1 MENSYYS
8 KYLKYKNKYL
18 SLKSEKIIVGGSSAA
33 PALPKKEPGE
43 VIKGTDGNFYS
54 PLDTGSGKKFLKQI
68 AGPSSIGIRPNLADP
83 TKPGKV
89 VIKLCK
95 YGVTDS
101 TSTADPQPDYY
112 KYLENKFEYKGP
124 EEDKMTAL
132 SDTFN
137 KPDDGLIAKGNATPE
152 DWELVKDIIAKQN
165 HEDFGSEDDEAGM
178 KATDEFNALE
188 LCSKNR
194 TPQEL

>member
-33 PALPKKEPGE
+33 PALPRKEPGE
-43 VIKGTDGNFYS
+43 VIKGTDGNFYT
-54 PLDTGSGKKFLKQI
+54 PLVTGDKLLKQI
-68 AGPSSIGIRPNLADP
+68 AGPSSIGVRPNLAEP

-89 VIKLCK
+89 VVKLCK

-101 TSTADPQPDYY
+101 TSQADPQPDYY
-112 KYLENKFEYKGP
+112 PYLDQKFEYKGP
-124 EEDKMTAL
+124 ADDKMKTL
-132 SDTFN
+132 SETFN
-137 KPDDGLIAKGNATPE
+137 KDGTGLIAKGNATAE

-178 KATDEFNALE
+178 KATDEFNELE